1 MIDDPN
7 LSSGTLDGITGKVDK
22 IKRRVGQ
29 IAALCVTIAT
39 LLGALITLTGLGTTI
54 LNFIRPP
61 KEEWTK
67 CFHAQLICPG
77 AVPLSQWESLDLELH
92 LTGNSECK
100 ATPIV
105 YVAFTLEAGE
115 NKIKIDPT
123 CSLNDSSCWEQRT
136 VASGPFD
143 WKVRPP
149 KLIPLTDRLGHRVTV
164 YINSFVY
171 TVETKT
177 QIRSDAAR
185 FSLEDDPPGAKA
197 GILGE
202 ALLQSASK
210 SARSVTEVKPR
221 QASAITPWLQ
231 ASARCA
237 FLTASKSN

>member
-7 LSSGTLDGITGKVDK
+7 PSSGTRDGITGKVDK
-22 IKRRVGQ
+22 INRRVGK
-29 IAALCVTIAT
+29 ITALCVTIAT
-39 LLGALITLTGLGTTI
+39 LLGAVITLRKTI
-54 LNFIRPP
+54 VDSIRPP

-115 NKIKIDPT
+115 DKIRIDPT
-123 CSLNDSSCWEQRT
+123 CSPKDSSCWEQRT

-149 KLIPLTDRLGHRVTV
+149 KLIPLSDRLGHRVTV

-185 FSLEDDPPGAKA
+185 FSLEDDPPRANA

-210 SARSVTEVKPR
+210 PARSVTEVKPR
-221 QASAITPWLQ
+221 LASAITPWLQ

-237 FLTASKSN
+237 FLTATKPN

>member
-1 MIDDPN
+1 MIDDPKP
-7 LSSGTLDGITGKVDK
+7 SSGPLEGITGKVDK

-29 IAALCVTIAT
+29 ITALCVTIAT
-39 LLGALITLTGLGTTI
+39 LLGAAITLTGLGKTI
-54 LNFIRPP
+54 ADIFRPP
-61 KEEWTK
+61 REEWTK

-77 AVPLSQWESLDLELH
+77 AVPLKQWESLDLELH

-105 YVAFTLEAGE
+105 YVAFTLEAGGD
-115 NKIKIDPT
+115 KSRIDPT
-123 CSLNDSSCWEQRT
+123 CSPKDSSCWEQRT

-177 QIRSDAAR
+177 QIRSDAAK
-185 FSLEDDPPGAKA
+185 FSLEDDSPAANA
-197 GILGE
+197 GILGG
-202 ALLQSASK
+202 ALLRSASRP
-210 SARSVTEVKPR
+210 ARSVTEVKPR

-237 FLTASKSN
+237 FLTAAKPD